1 MQEQQRK
8 KRTKRRT
15 ARSHAVRV
23 SAECHKCICLISRG
37 LDRPKSWVVEHAVAE
52 YAVIRDL
59 DQQAQLRR
67 PTLEVRA

>member
-1 MQEQQRK
+1 MAAK
-8 KRTKRRT
+8 KRKRPAHHT
-15 ARSHAVRV
+15 VRV